1 MIIEKG
7 PDSFPR
13 QPGAPA
19 RAILDL
25 MEKSVSRAA
34 HDLMLRRIEQSL
46 KDEDRDNAR
55 MWIGKSDAEC
65 ARAISQCSDLGD
77 ALIHTRG
84 FPIDYGELDFPPLPR
99 R

>member
-1 MIIEKG
+1 
-7 PDSFPR
+7 
-13 QPGAPA
+13 
-19 RAILDL
+19 
-25 MEKSVSRAA
+25 MEKSADRAG

-77 ALIHTRG
+77 ALIRARG
-84 FPIDYGELDFPPLPR
+84 FPINYGELDFPPLPKH
-99 R
+99 